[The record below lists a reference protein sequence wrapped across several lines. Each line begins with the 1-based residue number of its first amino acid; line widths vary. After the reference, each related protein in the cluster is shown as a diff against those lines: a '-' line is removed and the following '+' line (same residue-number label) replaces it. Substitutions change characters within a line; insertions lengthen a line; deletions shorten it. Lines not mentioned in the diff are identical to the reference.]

1 MTWGYIW
8 FFIYNLCWAEK
19 ITAFCFQIRICFLVF
34 VFLYLHVTK
43 QMLKGF
49 SGNIDYMYTNVIAAL
64 WNIYG
69 SLLRVGQYFLH
80 QDLTWSMLPSTTV
93 NICIILRNIA
103 ESIFY
108 LWFYVFSINLLNL
121 VVQQNNSCCYC
132 VYSFQYMYCVI
143 VIHVLYGKVNV
154 DESLSNKQV
163 KTN

>member
-19 ITAFCFQIRICFLVF
+19 ITAFCFQICICFLVF
-34 VFLYLHVTK
+34 VFFVSSCNKTNVERVFGKHWLHVYK
-43 QMLKGF
+43 CN
-49 SGNIDYMYTNVIAAL
+49 S
-64 WNIYG
+64 WYG

-121 VVQQNNSCCYC
+121 VVQQNKSCCYC